1 MEMLNQKQKI
11 ILIIGIII
19 AAIIIGYYYI
29 NSTKE
34 VYNNYTELGN
44 IVEEENIEE
53 NETKTNEIIE
63 EEIIVHVAGAVEKN
77 GIVKLKPNARIVD
90 AIEAAGGLADG
101 ADLTEVNLAYTV
113 QDGQKIYIPSVEE
126 KNTKEIINKIITEGG
141 GNVIVGSIE
150 ENSKS
155 TGKININ
162 KATDTELMNIPGVG
176 EVTAAKIIEYRETQ
190 GTFKTIEDIKN
201 VSGIGDAK
209 FNAMKEYITV

>member
-63 EEIIVHVAGAVEKN
+63 EEIIVHVAGAVKEN
-77 GIVKLKPNARIVD
+77 GIVKLKSNARIVD

-162 KATDTELMNIPGVG
+162 KATATELMNIPGVG

>member
-63 EEIIVHVAGAVEKN
+63 EEIIVHVAGAVKEN

-162 KATDTELMNIPGVG
+162 KATATELMNIPGVG

>member
-162 KATDTELMNIPGVG
+162 KATAIELMNIPGVG

>member
-53 NETKTNEIIE
+53 NETTTNEIIE

-162 KATDTELMNIPGVG
+162 KATATELMNIPGVG

>member
-1 MEMLNQKQKI
+1 MLNQKQKI

-63 EEIIVHVAGAVEKN
+63 EEIIVHLAGAVEKN

-162 KATDTELMNIPGVG
+162 KATATELMNIPGVG